1 MILSALLLSAVL
13 ATQPTTETPAPS
25 AAPSAEPA
33 LSSSATAEIEAGLKA
48 YKRRAYAQA
57 EAHFQKAVDADAQNA
72 AANYYLGYTIYKR
85 VEKSAFHADKRRAA
99 KFFSAAFSADPR
111 FRPDWGGKSR

>member
-1 MILSALLLSAVL
+1 MNN
-13 ATQPTTETPAPS
+13 PAPS
-25 AAPSAEPA
+25 ALAA
-33 LSSSATAEIEAGLKA
+33 LTAALTAG
-48 YKRRAYAQA
+48 R
-57 EAHFQKAVDADAQNA
+57 ADAQNA

-99 KFFSAAFSADPR
+99 RFFSAAFSADPR

>member
-13 ATQPTTETPAPS
+13 AQPATETPAPS
-25 AAPSAEPA
+25 AATTAEPA
-33 LSSSATAEIEAGLKA
+33 VSSSATAEIEAGLKA

-57 EAHFQKAVDADAQNA
+57 EAHFQKAVDADPQSA
-72 AANYYLGYTIYKR
+72 AANYYLGYAIYKR

-99 KFFSAAFSADPR
+99 KYFSAAFNADPR